1 MGKTVGQKSGAT
13 LPLTK
18 AMSRSCPFNNE
29 SGVNDSVELD
39 SADFGCLV
47 SAKQRGVLLCSMIA
61 PLKPRGLYFF
71 ENKNYI

>member
-18 AMSRSCPFNNE
+18 AMSRSCPLNNE

-47 SAKQRGVLLCSMIA
+47 SAKQRPGVLLCSIIA
-61 PLKPRGLYFF
+61 TLKPRGLLDF
-71 ENKNYI
+71 